1 MFKLPVDCRVHDRG
15 SVAIMW
21 LRLAVAAAS
30 LARVAAAAPVRD
42 HCFLDEVNRTIRVAK
57 DFM

>member
-1 MFKLPVDCRVHDRG
+1 MMRG
-15 SVAIMW
+15 SVAVMW

-30 LARVAAAAPVRD
+30 LARVAAAAAPVRD

>member
-1 MFKLPVDCRVHDRG
+1 MMRG
-15 SVAIMW
+15 SVAVMW
-21 LRLAVAAAS
+21 LRLA
-30 LARVAAAAPVRD
+30 VAAAAPVRD

>member
-1 MFKLPVDCRVHDRG
+1 MMRG
-15 SVAIMW
+15 SVAIMR
-21 LRLAVAAAS
+21 LHLAVAAAS